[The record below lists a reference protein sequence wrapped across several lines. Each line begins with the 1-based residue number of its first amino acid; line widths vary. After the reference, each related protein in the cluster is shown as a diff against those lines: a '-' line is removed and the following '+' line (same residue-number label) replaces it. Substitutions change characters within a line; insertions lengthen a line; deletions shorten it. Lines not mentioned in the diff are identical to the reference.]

1 MTSSVGILGVI
12 VALVLLIVL
21 VKIVKNIKTIVIIG
35 FVVLAAWLYLQPR
48 TAESP
53 VPTDPLQKEQS
64 IVGKIKNIFQSGSM
78 QWSELR
84 SNLEKASL
92 AIKNVQDSD
101 FISEATKVLEFQK
114 QLLGSGPD
122 MPEST
127 LPTTTEYEK
136 LSKNEQE
143 LVQTSFLDQLKSLTP
158 RVQQKSVV
166 NDPLPVNIQVVKQ
179 GLLTDNYALE
189 TAQGLVTI
197 YRQDSGLLYLYIQE
211 LEIPNGPDLELYLAE
226 VDPETELPTEDFYY
240 IADLKAIA
248 GNQLYVLPESVPVE
262 VLNTFFIYTPLT
274 ATVYA
279 AAPLR

>member
-1 MTSSVGILGVI
+1 MTSSVGIIGIILGLVI
-12 VALVLLIVL
+12 LTIL
-21 VKIVKNIKTIVIIG
+21 VKVVKNIKTIAIIAFIVFAG
-35 FVVLAAWLYLQPR
+35 WLYLKPR

-53 VPTDPLQKEQS
+53 VPNDPLQKEQS
-64 IVGKIKNIFQSGSM
+64 IVGKIQGIFQSGSI
-78 QWSELR
+78 QWAELR

-92 AIKNVQDSD
+92 AFKNVQDSE
-101 FISEATKVLEFQK
+101 FIAEATKVLQLQNK
-114 QLLGSGPD
+114 LLGSQGEQMEPN
-122 MPEST
+122 
-127 LPTTTEYEK
+127 LPTSTEYEG
-136 LSKNEQE
+136 LSVNEQE
-143 LVQTSFLDQLKSLTP
+143 LVQESFLNQLKSFTS

-166 NDPLPVNIQVVKQ
+166 NDPLPQNIQVVKQ
-179 GLLTDNYALE
+179 GLLTDEYAME

-226 VDPETELPTEDFYY
+226 VDPKTELPTEDFYY